1 MWKSQAPWKKS
12 PPYFPATSAL
22 EAEFFSSPPL
32 FENLKGGSTPSPSGK
47 GGVGGGGAHYA
58 TVYENCA
65 VYAKDKLPL
74 LSSTFKAFAPPPP
87 PPGPCMILSK
97 KELVMKYL
105 IELPDLVSVLTEEE
119 TKLFEIGVRNMIIDN
134 TLPAAIA
141 DNGDDVDIVK
151 WYSHPS
157 KKYPAVHKMDMLV
170 LSIFHGPKVESRFS
184 AMGGLISKKANWM
197 CDHIYSTI
205 QTVKYSM

>member
-1 MWKSQAPWKKS
+1 M
-12 PPYFPATSAL
+12 
-22 EAEFFSSPPL
+22 
-32 FENLKGGSTPSPSGK
+32 GGG
-47 GGVGGGGAHYA
+47 GGGGAHYA

-74 LSSTFKAFAPPPP
+74 LSSTFKAFAPPSP

-119 TKLFEIGVRNMIIDN
+119 TKLFEIRVRNMIIDN

-151 WYSHPS
+151 
-157 KKYPAVHKMDMLV
+157 
-170 LSIFHGPKVESRFS
+170 
-184 AMGGLISKKANWM
+184 
-197 CDHIYSTI
+197 
-205 QTVKYSM
+205 